1 MDACRERM
9 ETLEVATS
17 SLSPPYAVVD
27 LDAFDRNAESMVAR
41 SNGKPIR
48 VASKSVRCRQLIDR
62 ALGREGY
69 RGILAFTLAEAL
81 WLAADHDDVVVGYP
95 SADLPSLRVLAG
107 DAALADRVTI
117 MVDSVAQLEV
127 ARAAVAEVGD
137 TSPIRVCLDLDAS
150 LRVARGLIHLGMRRS
165 PVHSAADIRELARTV
180 VEDPRFRLVGVMAYE
195 GQIAGL
201 PNNTGALPRRA
212 AVRGFQM
219 LSAQE
224 LRLRRARA
232 VGAVREV
239 SDLEFVNGGGTG
251 SLESTSAEEAVTEVA
266 AGSGLYAP
274 TLFDGYSHFR
284 LEPAAFFV
292 LDVVRRPGPS
302 HVTVLGGGWVASGPA
317 GDDRVPTPWW
327 PADLELLPEEGAGE
341 VQTPLTG
348 SGARDLGVGDRV
360 WFRHAKAGE
369 LCEHVAEVHL
379 VSGDSVIGSVPT
391 YRGESRVFV

>member
-1 MDACRERM
+1 MRASTERM
-9 ETLEVATS
+9 GALSAATAH
-17 SLSPPYAVVD
+17 LTPPYAVVD
-27 LDAFDRNAESMVAR
+27 LDAFDRNADSMVAR
-41 SNGKPIR
+41 SHGKPIR
-48 VASKSVRCRQLIDR
+48 VASKSVRCRPLIER

-69 RGILAFTLAEAL
+69 EGILAFTLAEAL
-81 WLAADHDDVVVGYP
+81 WLAKEHDDVVVGYP
-95 SADLPSLRVLAG
+95 TADLPSLRALGEDTALTERVTVMIDSEEQLDMAR
-107 DAALADRVTI
+107 AALAE
-117 MVDSVAQLEV
+117 LP
-127 ARAAVAEVGD
+127 
-137 TSPIRVCLDLDAS
+137 SPAPVRVCLDLDAS
-150 LRVARGLIHLGMRRS
+150 LRVAGGRVHLGVRRS
-165 PVHSAADIRELARTV
+165 PVHSVSDIRDLARAV
-180 VEDPRFRLVGVMAYE
+180 VDDPRFRLVGVMAYE

-201 PNNTGALPRRA
+201 PNNTGPLPRRA
-212 AVRGFQM
+212 AIRGFQL

-224 LRLRRARA
+224 LKLRRARA

-251 SLESTSAEEAVTEVA
+251 SLESTSAEEVVTEVA

-292 LDVVRRPGPS
+292 LNVVRRPGPA

-317 GDDRVPTPWW
+317 GKDRVPKPWW
-327 PADLELLPEEGAGE
+327 PSGLSLLPEEGAGE

-348 SGARDLGVGDRV
+348 AGARDLAVGDRV

-369 LCEHVAEVHL
+369 MCEHVSEVHL

-391 YRGESRVFV
+391 YRGEGRAFV